1 MQLLLIYY
9 IISLIYCMFKILNR
23 YKESSLDGVIGI
35 TPGLDTIVIVLLCM
49 ILFPI
54 DLFLTL
60 RNYVKSK
67 LR

>member
-1 MQLLLIYY
+1 
-9 IISLIYCMFKILNR
+9 MFKILNR

-60 RNYVKSK
+60 RDYVKSK